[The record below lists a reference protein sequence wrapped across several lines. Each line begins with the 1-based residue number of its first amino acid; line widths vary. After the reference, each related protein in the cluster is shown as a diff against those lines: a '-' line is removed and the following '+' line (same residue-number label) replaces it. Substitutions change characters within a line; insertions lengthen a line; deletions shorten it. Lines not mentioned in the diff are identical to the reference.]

1 MRRQVIFFKSHQGL
15 EADYVAVK
23 YNANTWVQGSTVQIF
38 IPRSLV
44 HSQPFFNIGLE
55 LIKLPYCY
63 HCLPSICSK
72 ILSFHTIVWILAT
85 AFRTGD
91 FLQQVPEGKW
101 QNFVRGFVAGFDF
114 IQL

>member
-1 MRRQVIFFKSHQGL
+1 MRRQVIFFKSHQRL

-55 LIKLPYCY
+55 LSG
-63 HCLPSICSK
+63 SICNGYRRLLQLNPSEGGSTYHASLGVSFDRPAITSGKK
-72 ILSFHTIVWILAT
+72 IVKE
-85 AFRTGD
+85 D
-91 FLQQVPEGKW
+91 C
-101 QNFVRGFVAGFDF
+101 
-114 IQL
+114 